1 MQVVSN
7 NTRDGKRRHVPISL
21 GERCEAN
28 SSEFL
33 LLREMAHR
41 INNELNSTI
50 SVVTYTA
57 LRSSNREVKVAWM
70 SSSSICDHSGVY
82 LALQISTT
90 ADRRG
95 GLSSGAISVLS
106 DRRDLRNIGSA
117 SGQPETIPNPA

>member
-1 MQVVSN
+1 MV
-7 NTRDGKRRHVPISL
+7 
-21 GERCEAN
+21 
-28 SSEFL
+28 
-33 LLREMAHR
+33 HR

-106 DRRDLRNIGSA
+106 DRRDLRNIGSP
-117 SGQPETIPNPA
+117 SGQPETVPNPA